1 MHGTVQ
7 NGTITEYINR
17 SKLPSLSKLF
27 LLYKQ
32 DYTVQFHLHNE
43 ILIIFWKMTLNLLIT
58 KISLLAF
65 GFFLYYTIYNV
76 VKSIEHYV
84 LSIDIMKVYVPF
96 RFITGL
102 FK

>member
-1 MHGTVQ
+1 
-7 NGTITEYINR
+7 
-17 SKLPSLSKLF
+17 
-27 LLYKQ
+27 
-32 DYTVQFHLHNE
+32 
-43 ILIIFWKMTLNLLIT
+43 MTLNLLIT